1 MQKIQFCNRQIF
13 TLGQRFGGY
22 FEFNII
28 ELRPGIAILQVN
40 GPNVSSI
47 FGQEAGGHR
56 WQHTSGDRI
65 HTSTITIAV
74 LKEPSNIELNINPND
89 LDIRAIRGSGDGGQ
103 KMNKTSST
111 IVITHIPSKIVVRC
125 QAERSQFR
133 NKELAMKTL
142 RARLWQEMENKSNQS
157 RCQTRNSQIGSGMR
171 GDKRRTIQVQHNIV
185 KDHIDGRQWRYQD
198 YLKGNWKF

>member
-1 MQKIQFCNRQIF
+1 MVG
-13 TLGQRFGGY
+13 T
-22 FEFNII
+22 
-28 ELRPGIAILQVN
+28 
-40 GPNVSSI
+40 
-47 FGQEAGGHR
+47 
-56 WQHTSGDRI
+56 
-65 HTSTITIAV
+65 
-74 LKEPSNIELNINPND
+74 SNIELNINPND